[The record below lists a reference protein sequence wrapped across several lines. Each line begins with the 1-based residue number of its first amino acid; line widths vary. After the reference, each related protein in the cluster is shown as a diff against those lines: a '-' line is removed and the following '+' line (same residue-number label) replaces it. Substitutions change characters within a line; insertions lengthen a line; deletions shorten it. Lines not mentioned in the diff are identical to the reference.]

1 MSGCV
6 PQNVKIE
13 IDWMQRM
20 WPPTWS
26 QMQRY
31 RWFWIGPLYITWEW
45 ERKGARYGLTEPVSA
60 ASDAERVLD
69 EVYAKVLRVRA
80 RLGLIEAVYKEP
92 RVVSEIRLLDEAIA
106 LVQGRI
112 VDA

>member
-1 MSGCV
+1 
-6 PQNVKIE
+6 
-13 IDWMQRM
+13 
-20 WPPTWS
+20 
-26 QMQRY
+26 
-31 RWFWIGPLYITWEW
+31 
-45 ERKGARYGLTEPVSA
+45 
-60 ASDAERVLD
+60 
-69 EVYAKVLRVRA
+69 VLRVRA